1 MSEYAGPRSLR
12 QLLDAVLTVGSDLD
26 LPAMLQRIVQAAVDL
41 VDARYGALGVLDE
54 SRSRLAQFITV
65 GVDDETHRAIGH
77 LPEGHGIL
85 GLLIL
90 DAQPLRLPDLREH
103 PDSYGFPPNHPPMR
117 SFLGVPIRVRDEV
130 FGNLYLTDKTSAEV
144 FTDVDEELVIGL
156 AAAAGVAIENARL
169 HARVQ
174 ELALLEDRERIAR
187 DLHDTIVQRLFAI
200 GLSLQG
206 TVGLMRTDPGTA
218 VDRVQAAVDDLD
230 LTVKHIRS
238 AIFGLAAP
246 SERSFDGVR
255 RTVLDVVAEAGAL
268 LGFEPTVLFEGAVDA
283 ATPEPVATDLLATLR
298 EALSN
303 VARHAEA
310 SRVDVVVDADDGG
323 HLTLRVTDDGV
334 GPPPPG
340 APRGHG
346 LDNMAARAE
355 RRGGSFEI
363 TPASPRGTAIAWRV
377 AVR

>member
-1 MSEYAGPRSLR
+1 MGDYAGPRSLR
-12 QLLDAVLTVGSDLD
+12 ELLDAVLTVGSDLD
-26 LPAMLQRIVQAAVDL
+26 LPAILQRIVQGAVDL

-54 SRSRLAQFITV
+54 SGSRLAQFITV
-65 GVDDETHRAIGH
+65 GIDDETRRAIGH

-90 DAQPLRLPDLREH
+90 DAEPLRLPDLREH

-238 AIFGLAAP
+238 AIFGLTSP
-246 SERSFDGVR
+246 PERSLDGVR
-255 RTVLDVVAEAGAL
+255 RRVLDLVAEAGIM

-283 ATPEPVATDLLATLR
+283 VTPEPVATDLLATLR

-310 SRVDVVVDADDGG
+310 SRVDVVVDVDDGG

-334 GPPPPG
+334 GPPPAG

-346 LDNMAARAE
+346 LDNMAARAD

-363 TPASPRGTAIAWRV
+363 GPASPRGTAVEWRV
-377 AVR
+377 LVK

>member
-1 MSEYAGPRSLR
+1 MGEYAGPRSLR
-12 QLLDAVLTVGSDLD
+12 ELLDAVLTVGSDLD
-26 LPAMLQRIVQAAVDL
+26 LPAILQRIVQGAVDL

-54 SRSRLAQFITV
+54 SGSRLAQFITV
-65 GVDDETHRAIGH
+65 GIDDETRRAIGH

-90 DAQPLRLPDLREH
+90 DAEPLRLPDLREH

-238 AIFGLAAP
+238 AIFGLTSP
-246 SERSFDGVR
+246 PERSLDGVR
-255 RTVLDVVAEAGAL
+255 RRVLDLVAEAGIM

-283 ATPEPVATDLLATLR
+283 VTPEPVATDLLATLR

-310 SRVDVVVDADDGG
+310 SRVDVVVDVDDGG

-334 GPPPPG
+334 GPPPAG

-346 LDNMAARAE
+346 LDNMAARAD

-363 TPASPRGTAIAWRV
+363 GPASPRGTAVEWRV
-377 AVR
+377 LVK